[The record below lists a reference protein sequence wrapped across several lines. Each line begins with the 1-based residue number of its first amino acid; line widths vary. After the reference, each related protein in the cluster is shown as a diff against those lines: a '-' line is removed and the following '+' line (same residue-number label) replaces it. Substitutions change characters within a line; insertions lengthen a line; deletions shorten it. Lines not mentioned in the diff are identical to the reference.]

1 MNNKGTDMIFEG
13 RDVQRDDGKLSID
26 ATEQSVRGSVYQWH
40 ALISLSSFEL
50 LLVQIKWM
58 Y

>member
-1 MNNKGTDMIFEG
+1 MIFEG